1 MVESSKFD
9 NLLFRGTDASSGTSQ
24 TQASSATSTNN
35 QIKNAQIS
43 KNEFLNLLVTQ
54 LKNQDP
60 LDPMKNDQFAVN
72 LAQFSQLEQ
81 LVSINDKIGT
91 QKADL
96 NSMAAYLGHMV
107 TLNNDTTTVANHA
120 GGTVKFDLAK
130 DAADVRIDLVRDDGS
145 VADSFSLGAMAQGS
159 QTIQLANVGADDGVY
174 HVRVEG
180 QSTIGTILQPKV
192 YAAGMVS
199 GFIPGPEPKLLV
211 GNKQVDPSEV
221 LEVSVPN

>member
-1 MVESSKFD
+1 MVDNSKIN
-9 NLLFRGTDASSGTSQ
+9 NLLFRGTDISAGT
-24 TQASSATSTNN
+24 TQATPTQQTNN
-35 QIKNAQIS
+35 QIKNAEIS

-107 TLNNDTTTVANHA
+107 TLNSDTTSVSNHN
-120 GGTVKFDLAK
+120 GGTVKFDLAR
-130 DAADVRIDLVRDDGS
+130 DAADVRIELVKDDGS
-145 VADSFSLGAMAQGS
+145 VADSFSLGAMSQGS
-159 QTIQLANVGADDGVY
+159 QTIDLANIGANDGEY
-174 HVRVEG
+174 HVRVQA
-180 QSTIGTILQPKV
+180 QSTIGTAFQPTV
-192 YAAGMVS
+192 HAAGMVS
-199 GFIPGPEPKLLV
+199 GFIPGPDPKLLV
-211 GNKQVDPSEV
+211 GGKQVDPSSV
-221 LEVSVPN
+221 LEVSVPS